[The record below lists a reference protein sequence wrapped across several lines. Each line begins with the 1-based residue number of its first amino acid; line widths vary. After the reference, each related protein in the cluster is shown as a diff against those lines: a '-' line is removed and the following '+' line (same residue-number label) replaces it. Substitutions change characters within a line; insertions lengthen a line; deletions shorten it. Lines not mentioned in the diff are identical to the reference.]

1 MSGRCIIESQQ
12 WKIESFVQNLRSIW
26 LEVNI
31 CKTFEKKEEGDDHD
45 HAYDSGDDANY
56 HCDQFCNALRNHLS
70 SALLT
75 M

>member
-31 CKTFEKKEEGDDHD
+31 GNIFEKKEEGDDRD
-45 HAYDSGDDANY
+45 YAFNGGDD
-56 HCDQFCNALRNHLS
+56 D
-70 SALLT
+70 
-75 M
+75 

>member
-31 CKTFEKKEEGDDHD
+31 CITLYKKEEGDDRD
-45 HAYDSGDDANY
+45 YACNGGDD
-56 HCDQFCNALRNHLS
+56 D
-70 SALLT
+70 
-75 M
+75 